1 MAWCTSVEV
10 AVQSPYLARFE
21 SFEVNL
27 RSGELCK
34 NGEKTNLPEQ
44 PFQIL
49 VMLLKRSGEVV
60 LRQEIQKNLW
70 PNDTVVEFE
79 NSINSAIKKL
89 RLALG
94 DSADQPRFIETLA
107 RRGYRWKVP
116 VDWIGTSGGQRQI
129 DIAAVSPI
137 ASSTVELIGK
147 RVSHYRVL
155 EVVGGGGM
163 GVIYKAEDIKLG
175 RRVALKFLPE
185 ELAHDA
191 SAMERLEREAR
202 AASAL
207 NHPKICTIYEVE
219 EHNDQPFI
227 VMELLE
233 GQTLRE
239 LISAHKPLSG
249 GVAQAGPLEIQ
260 MLLGLAVQIA
270 EGLDA
275 AHKKG
280 IIHRDIKPANIFIT
294 TSGQAKILDFGLAK
308 LQELE
313 APDLG
318 PSTLSETT
326 PQLVSNLNLT
336 RTGVA
341 MGTAGHMSPEQVR
354 AEKLDAR
361 TDLFSFGLVLY
372 EMAAGQRAFSGET
385 APILH
390 AAILKHTPT
399 AVRVLNPRTPA
410 KLEEIVDR
418 ALEKDRELRYQSAS
432 EICADLKR
440 LKEQI
445 QPKSLGRWWK
455 LALTALLLLSASVT
469 LWFVT
474 HPAASRSG
482 LPQLKQ
488 RQITVNSIEN
498 AVTGG
503 TISPD
508 GKHLAYSDAKGL
520 YIKSIESGETR
531 IIPPPDAFKDS
542 GVEWEIVS
550 WFPDGLRFLA
560 NARPGGE
567 DTESWSSQ
575 DISVWIFSLLA
586 DAPRKLRD
594 HAIASAVSPDG
605 SLIPFETNKGRLGDR
620 EIWLME
626 PNGEN
631 ARKLYEADGDSALG
645 GSVWSPDGK
654 RILYVRVDATGA
666 SFITRDLQ
674 GGIPTTILTAPSS
687 YDIYD
692 LNWLPDGRLIYSMA
706 EPEVIGGRTSC
717 NFWEMR
723 LDART
728 GKPVEK
734 PRRLTSWTGFCM
746 SDTSVTAD
754 GKKFVFLKWTSRVT
768 TYVADLDRSGTRITA
783 SRHFT
788 LNETVDRPLDWM
800 PDGKALLIDSDRA
813 GPDGI
818 YEQSLNEDNAHP
830 LDAHLDLRAKQH
842 PWGFPRTT
850 PDGTWIL
857 YFRAKPD
864 DAQGPLQV
872 MRIPITGGS
881 SQLVSTARHNSKILC
896 ARPPSDRCAFA
907 EPSEDHKQ
915 LIVTG
920 FDPVKGRGPELAR
933 FALDPIEDG
942 WFLDLSPDGTR
953 LATIRGPA
961 SPIYILPLRTGA
973 INEVNVKGWR
983 YLSSVNWAAD
993 GKGLFVVAG
1002 PESDGTLLY
1011 VDLRGRSHV
1020 LWKHVLP
1027 YSSMASPD
1035 GRHLAIPDHIVPRNL
1050 WMMEDF

>member
-1 MAWCTSVEV
+1 MRAPPSS
-10 AVQSPYLARFE
+10 AVVYFGPFRLDLKA
-21 SFEVNL
+21 
-27 RSGELCK
+27 GELHHD
-34 NGEKTNLPEQ
+34 GRSVRLQEQ
-44 PFQIL
+44 PFRVL
-49 VMLLKRSGEVV
+49 KMLLEHSGEVV
-60 LRQEIQKNLW
+60 TRDEIRRSLW
-70 PNDTVVEFE
+70 PNDTIVEFDQ
-79 NSINSAIKKL
+79 SINAAIKKL
-89 RLALG
+89 RLALE
-94 DSADQPRFIETLA
+94 DSAEEPRYVETVA
-107 RRGYRWKVP
+107 RRGYRLIVP
-116 VDWIGTSGGQRQI
+116 VRWEADQQSGTEG
-129 DIAAVSPI
+129 A
-137 ASSTVELIGK
+137 TVENAVLHQGVTAGNLTGMK
-147 RVSHYRVL
+147 VSHYRVL
-155 EVVGGGGM
+155 EILGGGGM
-163 GVIYKAEDIKLG
+163 GVVYKAEDLKLG

-185 ELAHDA
+185 ELTNDPA
-191 SAMERLEREAR
+191 AMERFEREAR

-207 NHPKICTIYEVE
+207 NHPNICTIHDVK
-219 EHNDQPFI
+219 EHAGQPFI

-239 LISAHKPLSG
+239 LISSVEVSSQELGTEKEPLN
-249 GVAQAGPLEIQ
+249 LET
-260 MLLGLAVQIA
+260 LLHIAVQAA

-294 TSGQAKILDFGLAK
+294 TSEQAKILDFGLAK
-308 LQELE
+308 LQESE
-313 APDLG
+313 APDLS
-318 PSTLSETT
+318 PSTLSEAA
-326 PQLVSNLNLT
+326 PQPVSNLNLT

-341 MGTAGHMSPEQVR
+341 MGTAGYMSPEQVR
-354 AEKLDAR
+354 GERLDAR

-399 AVRVLNPRTPA
+399 PVRELNPRIPS
-410 KLEEIVDR
+410 KLEEIVNK
-418 ALEKDRELRYQSAS
+418 ALEKDRGLRYQSAS

-440 LKEQI
+440 LKQQI
-445 QPKSLGRWWK
+445 QPKSSGRWWK
-455 LALTALLLLSASVT
+455 IALTALLLLGSSVT
-469 LWFVT
+469 FWFVT
-474 HPAASRSG
+474 YPAASRSG

-498 AVTGG
+498 AVNGG
-503 TISPD
+503 AISPD
-508 GKHLAYSDAKGL
+508 GKHLAYSDAKEL

-531 IIPPPDAFKDS
+531 IVPQPDALKDQD
-542 GVEWEIVS
+542 GNVEWEIVS
-550 WFPDGLRFLA
+550 WFPDGIRFLA
-560 NARPGGE
+560 NAHPSGE
-567 DTESWSSQ
+567 DTETWSSQ
-575 DISVWIFSLLA
+575 DTSVWIFSLLA
-586 DAPRKLRD
+586 EAPRRLRD
-594 HAIASAVSPDG
+594 HATASAVSPDG

-620 EIWLME
+620 EIWLMD

-631 ARKLYEADGDSALG
+631 ARKLYEADGDSALAG
-645 GSVWSPDGK
+645 GVWSPDGK

-674 GGIPTTILTAPSS
+674 GGIPTTLLATPPSD
-687 YDIYD
+687 DIND
-692 LNWLPDGRLIYSMA
+692 FNWLPDGRLIYSMA
-706 EPEVIGGRTSC
+706 EPEIIGGRTSC

-746 SDTSVTAD
+746 SGTSVTAD
-754 GKKFVFLKWTSRVT
+754 GKKLFFLKATSRVT
-768 TYVADLDRSGTRITA
+768 TYVADLDRSGTRIAA

-788 LNETVDRPLDWM
+788 LNETVDRPLDWTA
-800 PDGKALLIDSDRA
+800 DGKALIIDSDRT

-818 YEQSLNEDNAHP
+818 YKQSLDEDNAHP
-830 LDAHLDLRAKQH
+830 LDANLDLHAKQH
-842 PWGFPRTT
+842 PWGFPRAT
-850 PDGTWIL
+850 PDGNWIL

-864 DAQGPLQV
+864 DAQEPLQV
-872 MRIPITGGS
+872 MRIPITGGA

-896 ARPPSDRCAFA
+896 ARPPSDLCAIA

-920 FDPVKGRGPELAR
+920 FDPVKGRGPELTR
-933 FALDPIEDG
+933 FALDPNEDG

-953 LATIRGPA
+953 IAAIRGPA
-961 SPIYILPLRTGA
+961 SPINILSLGGEATS
-973 INEVNVKGWR
+973 EVRVMGGR
-983 YLSSVNWAAD
+983 YLSSLNWAAD

-1011 VDLRGRSHV
+1011 VDFGGRSNV

-1027 YSSMASPD
+1027 FSSMASPD
-1035 GRHLAIPDHIVPRNL
+1035 GRHLAIPDHTVPRNL

>member
-1 MAWCTSVEV
+1 MRAPPSSTVV
-10 AVQSPYLARFE
+10 HFGPFRLDLKA
-21 SFEVNL
+21 
-27 RSGELCK
+27 GELHQD
-34 NGEKTNLPEQ
+34 GRSVRLQEQ
-44 PFQIL
+44 PFKVL
-49 VMLLKRSGEVV
+49 KMLLEHSGEVV
-60 LRQEIQKNLW
+60 TRDEIRRSLW
-70 PNDTVVEFE
+70 PNDTIVEFDQ
-79 NSINSAIKKL
+79 SINAAIKKL
-89 RLALG
+89 RLALE
-94 DSADQPRFIETLA
+94 DSAEEPRYVETVA
-107 RRGYRWKVP
+107 RRGYRLIVP
-116 VDWIGTSGGQRQI
+116 VRWEAIQQSGTEG
-129 DIAAVSPI
+129 A
-137 ASSTVELIGK
+137 TVENAALPQRITAGNLIGMK
-147 RVSHYRVL
+147 VSHYRVL
-155 EVVGGGGM
+155 EILGGGGM
-163 GVIYKAEDIKLG
+163 GVVYKAEDLKLG

-185 ELAHDA
+185 ELTNDSA
-191 SAMERLEREAR
+191 AMERFEREAR

-207 NHPKICTIYEVE
+207 NHPNICTIHDVK
-219 EHNDQPFI
+219 EHAGQPFI

-239 LISAHKPLSG
+239 VISSEGSTKKEPLNLG
-249 GVAQAGPLEIQ
+249 TLLHIAVQAG
-260 MLLGLAVQIA
+260 

-341 MGTAGHMSPEQVR
+341 MGTAGYMSPEQVR
-354 AEKLDAR
+354 GEKLDAR

-896 ARPPSDRCAFA
+896 ARPPSDRCAIA

>member
-1 MAWCTSVEV
+1 MRAPPSSTVV
-10 AVQSPYLARFE
+10 HFGPFRLDLKA
-21 SFEVNL
+21 
-27 RSGELCK
+27 GELHHD
-34 NGEKTNLPEQ
+34 GRSVRLQEQ
-44 PFQIL
+44 PFQVL
-49 VMLLKRSGEVV
+49 KMLLEHPGEVIT
-60 LRQEIQKNLW
+60 REEMRRILW
-70 PNDTVVEFE
+70 PNDTIVEFDQ
-79 NSINSAIKKL
+79 SINAAIKKV
-89 RLALG
+89 RLALE
-94 DSADQPRFIETLA
+94 DSAEEPRYVETVA
-107 RRGYRWKVP
+107 RRGYRLIVP
-116 VDWIGTSGGQRQI
+116 VRWEAAAHQSGAEGATVENAAPNQRVAAGNLIGTK
-129 DIAAVSPI
+129 VSN
-137 ASSTVELIGK
+137 
-147 RVSHYRVL
+147 YRVL
-155 EVVGGGGM
+155 EILGGGGM
-163 GVIYKAEDIKLG
+163 GVVYKAEDLKLG

-185 ELAHDA
+185 ELTNDA
-191 SAMERLEREAR
+191 AAMQRFEREAR

-207 NHPKICTIYEVE
+207 NHPNICTIHDVKE
-219 EHNDQPFI
+219 NAGQPFI

-239 LISAHKPLSG
+239 LISSVEGSAEKDPLN
-249 GVAQAGPLEIQ
+249 LET
-260 MLLGLAVQIA
+260 LLHIAVQAA

-294 TSGQAKILDFGLAK
+294 TSKQAKILDFGLAK
-308 LQELE
+308 LQESE
-313 APDLG
+313 APDLRL
-318 PSTLSETT
+318 STVSEAA
-326 PQLVSNLNLT
+326 PQPVSDVNLT
-336 RTGVA
+336 LTGVA
-341 MGTAGHMSPEQVR
+341 MGTAGYMSPEQVR
-354 AEKLDAR
+354 GEKLDAR

-390 AAILKHTPT
+390 DAILNHTPSP
-399 AVRVLNPRTPA
+399 VRELNPTIPS
-410 KLEEIVDR
+410 KLEEIVNK
-418 ALEKDRELRYQSAS
+418 ALVKDRELRYQSAS

-445 QPKSLGRWWK
+445 QARGLGRRWK
-455 LALTALLLLSASVT
+455 IALTALLLLGASVT
-469 LWFVT
+469 FWFVA
-474 HPAASRSG
+474 HPSPSRPG

-488 RQITVNSIEN
+488 RPITVNSIEN
-498 AVTGG
+498 AIIGG
-503 TISPD
+503 VISPD
-508 GKHLAYSDAKGL
+508 GKRLAYSDAKGL

-531 IIPPPDAFKDS
+531 IIPQPDAFKDS

-550 WFPDGLRFLA
+550 WFPDGIRFLA
-560 NARPGGE
+560 NAHPSG
-567 DTESWSSQ
+567 DDPASSSSQ
-575 DISVWIFSLLA
+575 GTSVWIFSLLGE
-586 DAPRKLRD
+586 APRRLRGNT
-594 HAIASAVSPDG
+594 AASAVSPDG
-605 SLIPFETNKGRLGDR
+605 SLIPFSTNRGRLGDR
-620 EIWLME
+620 EIWLMDA
-626 PNGEN
+626 NGGN

-645 GSVWSPDGK
+645 GAVWSPDGK
-654 RILYVRVDATGA
+654 RISYLRVDATSA

-674 GGIPTTILTAPSS
+674 GGIPTTLFAKPPS
-687 YDIYD
+687 DEIYD

-734 PRRLTSWTGFCM
+734 PRRLTNWTGFCM
-746 SDTSVTAD
+746 SGTSVTAD

-768 TYVADLDRSGTRITA
+768 TYVADLDRSGTRIAA

-788 LNETVDRPLDWM
+788 LNETVDRPLDWTA
-800 PDGKALLIDSDRA
+800 DGKALIIDSDRT

-818 YEQSLNEDNAHP
+818 YKQSLDEENAHP
-830 LDAHLDLRAKQH
+830 LDAHLDLQAKQH

-850 PDGTWIL
+850 PDGNWIL

-864 DAQGPLQV
+864 DAQGPLQI
-872 MRIPITGGS
+872 MRIPITGGA
-881 SQLVSTARHNSKILC
+881 SQLVSTARHNGKILC
-896 ARPPSDRCAFA
+896 ARPPSDRCAIA

-920 FDPVKGRGPELAR
+920 FDPMKGRGPELAR
-933 FALDPIEDG
+933 FALDPNEDG

-953 LATIRGPA
+953 LAAIRGPA

-1011 VDLRGRSHV
+1011 VDFQGRSNV

-1035 GRHLAIPDHIVPRNL
+1035 GRHLAIPDHLVPRNL